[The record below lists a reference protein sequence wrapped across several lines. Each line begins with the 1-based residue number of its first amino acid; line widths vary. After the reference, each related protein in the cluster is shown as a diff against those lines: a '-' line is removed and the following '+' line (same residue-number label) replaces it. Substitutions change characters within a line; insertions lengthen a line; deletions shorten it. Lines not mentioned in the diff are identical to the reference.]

1 MNTHG
6 FGQNKNGEITE
17 RCKNAINSAVNT
29 SRLNDEGNP
38 QFNNGNKNNKMK
50 QQANILQQI
59 GNINIINIENLFFDD
74 EEEQE
79 FE

>member
-1 MNTHG
+1 
-6 FGQNKNGEITE
+6 
-17 RCKNAINSAVNT
+17 
-29 SRLNDEGNP
+29 
-38 QFNNGNKNNKMK
+38 MK